1 MGMRASV
8 RACVCVCV
16 CVCCYVHWTYF
27 QVLHNG
33 VPIEGTL
40 MAPAD
45 STITG
50 LTYRVIDEFTGE
62 EIDPEEVWFKE
73 RGSGLQFDGWGVSF
87 KQGQRRSIADILSKK
102 LPDIKVRHIIGGL
115 YLRLLRA

>member
-1 MGMRASV
+1 LDL
-8 RACVCVCV
+8 
-16 CVCCYVHWTYF
+16 YL

-45 STITG
+45 SSVTG
-50 LTYRVIDEFTGE
+50 LTYRIIDEFTGE
-62 EIDPEEVWFKE
+62 EIEPEELWFQE

-87 KQGQRRSIADILSKK
+87 KGQRRSVADLLSKR
-102 LPDIKVRHIIGGL
+102 LPDIKVSHTICRL
-115 YLRLLRA
+115 YLR